1 MRGPIPESLRSRPP
15 GPIPESLRSRPPG
28 PIPESLRSRPPVI
41 LTAHGSADPRSSATV
56 AQIAHDIRRQRP
68 GLDVRVA
75 FCERSEPNLRD
86 VLAELSGPAIV
97 APLLLAS
104 AYHART
110 DIPAIVGESDAGR
123 RGDIVQADTLGEDPR
138 LVRVLDQRLAELD
151 LSESQTAVLVVAVG
165 SSHPDANAATETL
178 TGTLAGHWA
187 AVRVAYATAEP
198 SVAHGIAELR
208 RDGARR
214 IVLAPWFI
222 APGRIT
228 DRVADIAA
236 AEGVAMAEPLGAH
249 SLVAETVLD
258 RYDGAVATRLAA

>member
-28 PIPESLRSRPPVI
+28 LI
-41 LTAHGSADPRSSATV
+41 LTAHGSADPRSSATTRR
-56 AQIAHDIRRQRP
+56 IADEIRRQRP

-86 VLAELSGPAIV
+86 VLAGLAGPAV
-97 APLLLAS
+97 VTPLLLAN

-110 DIPAIVGESDAGR
+110 DIPEVVAESDAGR

-138 LVRVLDQRLAELD
+138 LVRVLDQRLAD
-151 LSESQTAVLVVAVG
+151 LGVPEHDTAVLVVAVG
-165 SSHPDANAATETL
+165 SSHPEANAATA
-178 TGTLAGHWA
+178 TLAAALAGRWA
-187 AVRVAYATAEP
+187 AVRMAYATAEP
-198 SVAHGIAELR
+198 SVADGIADLR
-208 RDGARR
+208 RTGGRR

-228 DRVADIAA
+228 DRVAGIAA
-236 AEGVAMAEPLGAH
+236 AEDIAMADPLGAH
-249 SLVAETVLD
+249 NLVAETVLD
-258 RYDGAVATRLAA
+258 RYDRAAAERLAA